1 MQTWRLLAALVA
13 IYIPALAIP
22 GPNFLAVTRAS
33 LDVSR
38 RHGIVTALGVA
49 SGSTLQATIAAASVS
64 LLLAHAGPVQRVVA
78 LLGGAYLLY
87 VARAIWRQAA
97 ARQTAST
104 TTHPEAGSVAS
115 SYWGGLLTNLTNP
128 KALVFFS
135 TIFAGLLGPEAPLA
149 SRIIGVIAI
158 CVLSTL
164 WNLSLAT
171 VFTRP
176 RVRLAYAR
184 VRPALLRTTAVVLGG
199 FGLRL
204 VWSAT
209 AGQ

>member
-1 MQTWRLLAALVA
+1 MHTWSLLAALVA

-33 LDVSR
+33 LDVSG
-38 RHGIVTALGVA
+38 RHGVVTALGVA
-49 SGSTLQATIAAASVS
+49 SGSTLQATLAAASVG
-64 LLLAHAGPVQRVVA
+64 LLLAHTGPVQRVVA

-87 VARAIWRQAA
+87 MARSIWRQASIA
-97 ARQTAST
+97 QRPLTADGRG
-104 TTHPEAGSVAS
+104 GSVVA
-115 SYWGGLLTNLTNP
+115 SYWSGLLTNLTNP

-135 TIFAGLLGPEAPLA
+135 TIFAGLLGPGAPPA
-149 SRIIGVIAI
+149 ARVMSVIAI

-164 WNLSLAT
+164 WHLSLAT

-176 RVRLAYAR
+176 AVRQGYAYL
-184 VRPALLRTTAVVLGG
+184 RPALSRVTAALLGG

-204 VWSAT
+204 VWT
-209 AGQ
+209 AASGR